1 VDDVETQHPT
11 VSSNSQLTLATH
23 RDSIDTRLAFFRDLL
38 SDKPVQGADTIRS
51 LADWSDDTAVDSQS
65 GRKAVV
71 KRTWDGE
78 AEKVVF

>member
-1 VDDVETQHPT
+1 MDDVETQHPT
-11 VSSNSQLTLATH
+11 VSSNSQPTLATH
-23 RDSIDTRLAFFRDLL
+23 RDGVDTRLAFFRDLL
-38 SDKPVQGADTIRS
+38 SDKPVQGADAIRS

-65 GRKAVV
+65 GRKAVA